1 MPDSADMP
9 APVNTTILSA
19 DLYKKSLAQ
28 KFKIISN
35 ILIYKVLYFLT
46 GRPFATIFRSDDRRA
61 VARFLNFLSFI
72 MADDLSD
79 IDDDLEQDD
88 NSENEISEKDRA
100 QANLEARR
108 RLELKLEEAR
118 LRKQISDYDFDID

>member
-1 MPDSADMP
+1 M
-9 APVNTTILSA
+9 
-19 DLYKKSLAQ
+19 
-28 KFKIISN
+28 
-35 ILIYKVLYFLT
+35 T